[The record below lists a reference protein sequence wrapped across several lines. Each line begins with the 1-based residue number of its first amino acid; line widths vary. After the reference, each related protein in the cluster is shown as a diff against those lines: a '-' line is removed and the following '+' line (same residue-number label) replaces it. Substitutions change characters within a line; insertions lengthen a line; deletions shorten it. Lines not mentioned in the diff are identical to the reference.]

1 MCILV
6 GIIFAFQIP
15 SVVKSPCDQYGK
27 KGGRTAPTAGAVGK
41 FSEAVQ
47 GYLGYTILYTFSWL
61 KSISLLLINPMVKF
75 IVPYIYW
82 WILDIGR
89 ENTFPLLLQVGL
101 YSTHLFKKFEP
112 LYTNQINT

>member
-1 MCILV
+1 MYRVQTACHQRRYAMVSEKNVKWNMCILV

-15 SVVKSPCDQYGK
+15 SVVKSPSDQYGK

-75 IVPYIYW
+75 IAPYIYW
-82 WILDIGR
+82 
-89 ENTFPLLLQVGL
+89 
-101 YSTHLFKKFEP
+101 
-112 LYTNQINT
+112 